1 LLVRG
6 RYFGKA
12 IDRMQDVPA
21 YALVELT
28 ASAQLTRD
36 HLGVLRVEDLLNARP
51 ETRAGYFTPG
61 RVVTF
66 VLQGQWQ

>member
-1 LLVRG
+1 
-6 RYFGKA
+6 
-12 IDRMQDVPA
+12 MQDVPA